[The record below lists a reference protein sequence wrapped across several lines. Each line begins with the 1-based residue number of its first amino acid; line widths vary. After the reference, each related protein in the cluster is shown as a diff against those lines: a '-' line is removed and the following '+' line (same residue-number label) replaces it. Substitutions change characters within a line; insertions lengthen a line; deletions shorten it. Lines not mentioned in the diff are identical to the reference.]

1 MFYLEL
7 LITCAFKS
15 PMDVYSISMN
25 ANRKRKYGQE
35 GYTLVSCQSL
45 LALINPPHTPAWFQD
60 EKDCR
65 QSRPQGAEIQA

>member
-15 PMDVYSISMN
+15 PMGVYSISMN

-35 GYTLVSCQSL
+35 GYTVVSCQSL
-45 LALINPPHTPAWFQD
+45 LALINPPHTPA
-60 EKDCR
+60 
-65 QSRPQGAEIQA
+65 